1 MDFVFGWVS
10 EGGGD
15 VEWLMAIFFSGFIP
29 QKLMTFFFLQLNTF
43 WVGDVVRVIDDMETV
58 KRFQPGH
65 GEWTDEMAPVS
76 ARQFQ
81 DSPVTS

>member
-1 MDFVFGWVS
+1 
-10 EGGGD
+10 
-15 VEWLMAIFFSGFIP
+15 
-29 QKLMTFFFLQLNTF
+29 
-43 WVGDVVRVIDDMETV
+43 METV

-81 DSPVTS
+81 DSPVNPEFSQVISHSDGACVAPQCSAAQ